1 MGGGESEKEED
12 WPEPSVAGVRLVD
25 APILFFVVTHKAFRA
40 ELDSVR
46 RAAAEAAESG
56 AVCRELVVDLGR
68 KLEFLKLVYG
78 YHSVAEDE
86 VRLIFVNLK
95 IIVFSQ
101 DRDFQFSVG
110 RY

>member
-1 MGGGESEKEED
+1 MGGGESEE

-46 RAAAEAAESG
+46 RLAAEAAEGG
-56 AVCRELVVDLGR
+56 AVCAEVVVDLSR
-68 KLEFLKLVYG
+68 RLEFLKLVYD

-86 VRLIFVNLK
+86 VRLIF
-95 IIVFSQ
+95 
-101 DRDFQFSVG
+101 
-110 RY
+110 